1 MNGRLAFFNL
11 VKDMRAA
18 QKEYFQQRTHAAL
31 VRSMQLERKVDEQL
45 KRGDA
50 YLKENNN
57 HPSSLRAKQN
67 NL

>member
-18 QKEYFQQRTHAAL
+18 QKEYFQQRTHATL
-31 VRSMQLERKVDEQL
+31 VRSMRLERKVDEQV

-50 YLKENNN
+50 YLKEKQQQ
-57 HPSSLRAKQN
+57 SLFPEGETE
-67 NL
+67 